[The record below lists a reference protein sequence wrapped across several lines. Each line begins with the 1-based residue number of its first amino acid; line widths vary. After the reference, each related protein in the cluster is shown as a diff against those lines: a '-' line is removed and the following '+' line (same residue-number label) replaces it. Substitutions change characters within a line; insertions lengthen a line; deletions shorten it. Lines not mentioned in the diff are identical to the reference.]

1 MGKLFLVASFIS
13 LLMADCEPN
22 IENDKRVIIKGEIVA
37 PQANPIQATE
47 VTTSVEEY
55 VLGKTTSNTD
65 GSFEMVAPESYDQSF
80 LIAINV
86 DAGNN
91 YTSAKIFRDEDEIGR
106 PKIYDLG
113 AVTLRPTSNF
123 TLTTT
128 RNSTTSDHI
137 NVQINYLATSCVY
150 DFNNGLQED
159 PSLCYEQNY
168 ISRTTNEINSN
179 LDLQVEVIRD
189 ILLQITYQIDE
200 EPATTIEVT
209 PNQQNF
215 EYEIFY

>member
-1 MGKLFLVASFIS
+1 MGKLFLVAGFIS

-22 IENDKRVIIKGEIVA
+22 IENDKRVIIKGEIVD
-37 PQANPIQATE
+37 PQANPIQTIE
-47 VTTSVEEY
+47 VTSSVEEY
-55 VLGKTTSNTD
+55 VLGKTTSNSD

-86 DAGNN
+86 DAENN
-91 YTSAKIFRDEDEIGR
+91 YTSAKIFRDEDQIGR

-113 AVTLRPTSNF
+113 VVTLRPISKF

-159 PSLCYEQNY
+159 PSQCYEENY

-179 LDLQVEVIRD
+179 LDLQLEVIRD
-189 ILLQITYQIDE
+189 IPLQITYQIDE